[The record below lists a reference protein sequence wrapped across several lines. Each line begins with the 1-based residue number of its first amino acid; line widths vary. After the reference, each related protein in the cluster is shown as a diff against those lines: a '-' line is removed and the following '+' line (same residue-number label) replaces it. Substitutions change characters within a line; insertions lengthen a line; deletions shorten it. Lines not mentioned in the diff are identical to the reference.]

1 LYTTSSYLK
10 TPSIHLYKVKAH
22 AAILGNECADA
33 IAKCSA
39 EIKSRCMAMIS
50 TLIPTPIPIHP
61 SSGQQGLKTLPQL
74 AYQILQTPAN
84 EGLQQKGSPFNQ
96 ISML

>member
-1 LYTTSSYLK
+1 
-10 TPSIHLYKVKAH
+10 
-22 AAILGNECADA
+22 
-33 IAKCSA
+33 
-39 EIKSRCMAMIS
+39 MAMIS

>member
-50 TLIPTPIPIHP
+50 TLILTPIPIHP
-61 SSGQQGLKTLPQL
+61 SSGQQGWKTLPQL
-74 AYQILQTPAN
+74 AYQILLTPAN
-84 EGLQQKGSPFNQ
+84 EGLQQKGSPFLQ